1 MNDEKTEISNP
12 LYEKIESVNKS
23 PLDVL
28 SEKDRGDETQRRYR
42 YQHTVTAYYAF
53 LMYMQKVP
61 FIELLCEHHEDII
74 GVKESGKLCGIQ
86 VKTRQLSDGPF
97 RLSDEAVKKSLC
109 RFIESSKKY
118 PGYFEKFIFI
128 SNCDYL
134 RDATG
139 DSIQTLLTN
148 LKDIKYPDYKFTPKT
163 LDNYICEL
171 EKKTKATREE
181 IVKIL
186 KITDFDI
193 MPGLNDIE
201 PKIIMETLSKI
212 ISCSDYTVERLQ
224 NILEKMIFTVYSASS
239 KRSEE
244 PIEDYISLLNG
255 DRIKNAIDSQVNS
268 KRITKDMVE
277 NLIRSCTSK
286 AYYLASK
293 NSEISLNPNRKKIME
308 VKMNCGL
315 IDPDAIEMI
324 DDLRDKTEEY
334 FLENYHKEN
343 GKSLVKKDFLHI
355 RGVVKNQAI
364 EAKVE
369 SKSEKEAY
377 GSKMLKN
384 IEKRLARI
392 SEKRAKDVDNC
403 PYEILKGMVGVLT
416 GECEV
421 QFSDTPEGGWKIE

>member
-1 MNDEKTEISNP
+1 MNDEDAEVIIP
-12 LYEKIESVNKS
+12 LYEKKESVNKS
-23 PLDVL
+23 PLDEL

-61 FIELLCEHHEDII
+61 YIELLCEHHEDII

-97 RLSDEAVKKSLC
+97 RLSDEAVKKSLY

-118 PGYFEKFIFI
+118 PGYFERFIFT

-134 RDATG
+134 RDGTG
-139 DSIQTLLTN
+139 DSIQTLLSN
-148 LKDIKYPDYKFTPKT
+148 LKDIKHPDYKFKPKT

-171 EKKTKATREE
+171 EKKTKSTREE
-181 IVKIL
+181 IVNIL
-186 KITDFDI
+186 KATKFDI

-201 PKIIMETLSKI
+201 SKIIMETLSKVNL
-212 ISCSDYTVERLQ
+212 CSDYTVERLQ

-277 NLIRSCTSK
+277 NIIKSFASK
-286 AYYLASK
+286 AYYLASE
-293 NSEISLNPNRKKIME
+293 NREVSLNPNRKKIME
-308 VKMNCGL
+308 VKMSCGM

-324 DDLRDKTEEY
+324 DNLRDKTEEF
-334 FLENYHKEN
+334 FLKNYHKEN
-343 GKSLVKKDFLHI
+343 GNSLVKKDFLHI

-369 SKSEKEAY
+369 TKSEKKSY
-377 GSKMLKN
+377 GSKMLNN

-392 SEKRAKDVDNC
+392 SEKRKEDVDNC